1 MTALDVAD
9 RARAIVGPDWVI
21 TDDAQLRVYE
31 CDGLTNHRTVPGAV
45 ILPGSTQEVAAIV
58 LDLHMP
64 GISGQELLQRI
75 TYEYPQVPV
84 VIMTGE
90 RRLDRVVEAMS
101 AGATTYMM
109 KPFTQSQLVM
119 RAKELIQPRESGS
132 FHY

>member
-1 MTALDVAD
+1 MTSRPLALVIDDDPLMLEFVSGALTEGGFDVQTAESAQSLLSDVHDRKPAIVFLDV
-9 RARAIVGPDWVI
+9 RMPGETGIEVLRR
-21 TDDAQLRVYE
+21 LRVSDWGRE
-31 CDGLTNHRTVPGAV
+31 
-45 ILPGSTQEVAAIV
+45 
-58 LDLHMP
+58 
-64 GISGQELLQRI
+64 
-75 TYEYPQVPV
+75 VPV

-109 KPFTQSQLVM
+109 KPFTPAQIVM